1 MNASAEVKKAVYLTA
16 TETEPRTYGKQV
28 MMGGVLDHLCDRLG
42 DENVHLVLIGK
53 PDHPRPPTRYQRHIL
68 AKPGAGA
75 QVGAL
80 ARRVA
85 GRPHT
90 SIQEAAVYSPRIEK
104 EIRALLAEIDADL
117 ELWDT
122 IRLGQYAPAM
132 PRKLRLLVQDD
143 LFSVRYRTMLREM
156 SGPDSRA
163 VNPLGDFQ
171 RLLPGPVRPIVSRK
185 AVYRPLLRAEAH
197 LVTERELVQP
207 TWFDGTLMVNVEE
220 TANTRAAT
228 GLDTIHTMMP
238 SLPEPAARNRNPV
251 GAQFAFLGSL
261 QYAPNADGLIWFLAN
276 CREQVLN
283 ALPDFQLL
291 VIGRG
296 TDVGVPEAE
305 PWGDHVKFLGWV
317 DDLGET
323 LSRCAALLSVLR
335 VASGIKIK
343 VLEALSRGLPV
354 VATPYGVEGTPVD
367 ESNGCLVGNTP
378 DELAKF
384 LVQAADPAQNAILSA
399 AARATWEQRF
409 ARDAIRESYDELLFL
424 NRRR

>member
-1 MNASAEVKKAVYLTA
+1 MAASAEVASAVYLTA

-28 MMGGVLDHLCDRLG
+28 MMGGVLDHLCARLG
-42 DENVHLVLIGK
+42 DENVHLILVGNL
-53 PDHPRPPTRYQRHIL
+53 DSPRPPTRYQRHVV
-68 AKPGAGA
+68 AKPSAKA

-90 SIQEAAVYSPRIEK
+90 SIQEAAVYSPRIER

-122 IRLGQYAPAM
+122 IRMGQYAPAM
-132 PRKLRLLVQDD
+132 PRKRRLLVQDD

-156 SGPDSRA
+156 SGPGSRA
-163 VNPLGDFQ
+163 VNPLGDFH

-185 AVYRPLLRAEAH
+185 LVYRPLLRVESH
-197 LVTERELVQP
+197 LVTERELIQP
-207 TWFDGTLMVNVEE
+207 TWFDATLMVNAQE
-220 TANTRAAT
+220 TEKTREAT
-228 GLDTIHTMMP
+228 GLTNIHTMMP
-238 SLPEPAARNRNPV
+238 SLPEPVARKREPI

-261 QYAPNADGLIWFLAN
+261 GYAPNADGLIWFLTN
-276 CREQVLN
+276 CRETVLN

-291 VIGRG
+291 VIGKG
-296 TDVGVPEAE
+296 TDAGVPEAE
-305 PWGDHVKFLGWV
+305 PWGDHVRFLGWV

-323 LSRCAALLSVLR
+323 LSHCAALLSVLR

-367 ESNGCLVGNTP
+367 EQNGCLIGNTP
-378 DELAKF
+378 DELAKL
-384 LVQAADPAQNAILSA
+384 LVQAADPAQNAVLSA
-399 AARATWEQRF
+399 AARVTWEERY
-409 ARDAIRESYDELLFL
+409 ARAAIQASYDELLGL
-424 NRRR
+424 TPK